1 MILCCGEALID
12 MLPRKME
19 EGGEGF
25 LPVPGGAIFNTA
37 IALGRLGE
45 DAGFFSSLSTDMFG
59 DQLQGYL
66 HESNVDT
73 RLCVKLSNP
82 TTLAFVKLTNGQAT
96 YSFFDENSA
105 LRNLEKSQLPD
116 LSKTVSALHFGAISL
131 IPEPCGD
138 AYEALMRNNQ
148 DKVISLDPNIR
159 IGYIGDQEAHRA
171 RINRMIAMSDIVK
184 VSDEDLDWIANGT
197 SFESLIHSWLEGVT
211 KIVLL
216 TKGSAGVTAFT
227 ENGSINLSGMKVEV
241 IDTIGAGDTFNAG
254 FLSGLRKNNLLSKE
268 RLNQITPDDI
278 TPALEFATK
287 VAVLTV
293 SKAGANPPWKE
304 EL

>member
-12 MLPRKME
+12 MLPRKLE

-45 DAGFFSSLSTDMFG
+45 EVGFFSSLSADLFG
-59 DQLQGYL
+59 DQLKCYL

-73 RLCVKLSNP
+73 RFCIQLPNP
-82 TTLAFVKLTNGQAT
+82 STLAFVKLNHGQAS

-105 LRNLEKSQLPD
+105 LRNLQKSQLPV
-116 LSKTVSALHFGAISL
+116 LPSKVSTLHFGAISL
-131 IPEPCGD
+131 IPEPCGS
-138 AYEALMRNNQ
+138 AYETLMRNNQ

-159 IGYIGDQEAHRA
+159 TGFIEHDEAHRD
-171 RINRMIAMSDIVK
+171 RIKRMIAMADIVK
-184 VSDEDLDWIANGT
+184 VSDEDLDWIANG
-197 SFESLIHSWLEGVT
+197 EPLDELMALWLKGAT

-216 TKGSAGVTAFT
+216 TKGSEGVSASTL
-227 ENGSINLSGMKVEV
+227 NGSINLPALNVEV
-241 IDTIGAGDTFNAG
+241 VDTIGAGDTFNAG
-254 FLSGLRKNNLLSKE
+254 FLSGLRKNNLLTKE
-268 RLNQITPDDI
+268 RLHTITPEEME
-278 TPALEFATK
+278 PALELAIK
-287 VAVLTV
+287 VAALTV
-293 SKAGANPPWKE
+293 SKAGANPPWKT